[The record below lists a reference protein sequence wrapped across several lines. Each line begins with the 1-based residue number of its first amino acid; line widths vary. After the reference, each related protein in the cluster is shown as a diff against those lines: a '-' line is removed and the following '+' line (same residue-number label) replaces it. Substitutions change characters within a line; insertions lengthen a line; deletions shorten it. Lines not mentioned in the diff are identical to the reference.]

1 MSWETTER
9 NIGSITLLE
18 LRGRLTGEEG
28 TDLLTQKF
36 QSLIAQG
43 RYFLLLD
50 CSQVTVV
57 DSSGI
62 GTLVRCFIS
71 LDKRGGQLKLLNLSP
86 PMQMALRVLGLIES
100 MESFADE
107 TEALASFRRTQ

>member
-36 QSLIAQG
+36 QSLMAQG

-107 TEALASFRRTQ
+107 TEALASFRRIQ

>member
-1 MSWETTER
+1 MSWETKER
-9 NIGSITLLE
+9 QAGSVTVLE
-18 LRGRLTGEEG
+18 LHGRLTGEEG
-28 TDLLTQKF
+28 SDLLTRKL

-43 RYFLLLD
+43 CYALLLD

-62 GTLVRCFIS
+62 GALVRCFIS

-100 MESFADE
+100 MESFTDE
-107 TEALASFRRTQ
+107 AKALASFGRTQ